1 MMAREP
7 KGEIERDPDEE
18 GIDVEALKETI
29 GFVLRAPRRRPF
41 LAALI
46 FGTVAGLGL
55 TVAVTMP
62 RTYNAQVKL
71 LAQNNL
77 VLPAITN
84 PHRDIPRE
92 ADNPTRNVA
101 DTVLRRDNLVALVK
115 ELNLIDRFYAT
126 RAPALRFRDTVV
138 ELMSGAPTE
147 EEKLRGLVGALEKKL
162 FVTADENSVTISVDW
177 ADPHMAY
184 ELVSLVQK
192 NFIEARYDSEVK
204 MIQDAISVLEEHSKT
219 ELEQVDSALADYETL
234 AADRAAKLAP
244 AAAVPVA
251 VAPAPVQQAFASP
264 APRAASPQMPDPD
277 VAKALEE
284 KRRQIRLVEDEHQRE
299 LDGMRQQL
307 MQAQLTLTPM
317 HPTVIAL
324 QQKVDTLSR
333 PSPDLAQLKGEER
346 ALMSQIV
353 LAPAGAA
360 PAAMQ
365 RPTTAGGLAPDNRP
379 AWGNSNGSNGPSRET
394 DPSLAPARK
403 RLEAAIERYQD
414 VQARIDSAKLE
425 LDISRTAYRYRYSV
439 ITPAEIPRTP
449 KKPVAML
456 VGIGSVLAAILFAL
470 IGVAA
475 ADRYR
480 GRVLETWEVRRRLK
494 LDVLGELEPPV

>member
-1 MMAREP
+1 MIEREP
-7 KGEIERDPDEE
+7 RGDIEREPDEE
-18 GIDVEALKETI
+18 GIDVQALKETI

-46 FGTVAGLGL
+46 FTTVGGLGL
-55 TVAVTMP
+55 AVAVTMP

-84 PHRDIPRE
+84 PHREIPRE

-115 ELNLIDRFYAT
+115 ESNLIDRFYAS
-126 RAPALRFRDTVV
+126 RAPALRLRDSIV

-184 ELVSLVQK
+184 ELVTLVQK
-192 NFIEARYDSEVK
+192 NFVEARYDSEVK
-204 MIQDAISVLEEHSKT
+204 MIQDAIAVLEEHSKT

-234 AADRAAKLAP
+234 AADRAAKMAP
-244 AAAVPVA
+244 AAASVVVA
-251 VAPAPVQQAFASP
+251 APVQQAFASA
-264 APRAASPQMPDPD
+264 APHAGPPQMPDPD

-333 PSPDLAQLKGEER
+333 PSPDLIQLKNEER

-353 LAPAGAA
+353 LAPTGGGLGAGALR
-360 PAAMQ
+360 PAAVGV
-365 RPTTAGGLAPDNRP
+365 PAPEPRA
-379 AWGNSNGSNGPSRET
+379 AWGNSSNGNGPNHET

-414 VQARIDSAKLE
+414 IQARIDSAKLE

-439 ITPAEIPRTP
+439 ITPAEVPRVP
-449 KKPVAML
+449 KKPVALL
-456 VGIGSVLAAILFAL
+456 VGIGSVLAAVLLAIL
-470 IGVAA
+470 GAA
-475 ADRYR
+475 ATDRYR
-480 GRVLETWEVRRRLK
+480 GHVLETWEVRRRLK

>member
-1 MMAREP
+1 MIEREP
-7 KGEIERDPDEE
+7 RGEVEREPEDE
-18 GIDVEALKETI
+18 GIDVQALKETI

-46 FGTVAGLGL
+46 FTTVGGLGL
-55 TVAVTMP
+55 AVAFTMP

-115 ELNLIDRFYAT
+115 ESNLIDRFYAS
-126 RAPALRFRDTVV
+126 RAPALRLRDSIL
-138 ELMSGAPTE
+138 ELMSGPPTE

-177 ADPHMAY
+177 ADPHMAF
-184 ELVSLVQK
+184 ELVTLVQK
-192 NFIEARYDSEVK
+192 NFVEARYDSEVK
-204 MIQDAISVLEEHSKT
+204 MIQDAIAVLEEHSKT

-234 AADRAAKLAP
+234 AADRAAKMAP
-244 AAAVPVA
+244 AAPSVVA
-251 VAPAPVQQAFASP
+251 SAPVQQAFASP
-264 APRAASPQMPDPD
+264 VPHAGPPQMPDPD
-277 VAKALEE
+277 VGKALEE

-299 LDGMRQQL
+299 LDNMRQQL

-333 PSPDLAQLKGEER
+333 PSPDLTQLKNEER

-353 LAPAGAA
+353 LAPTGAA
-360 PAAMQ
+360 VAGSFRPAAVGI
-365 RPTTAGGLAPDNRP
+365 PAPDPRST
-379 AWGNSNGSNGPSRET
+379 WGGSSNANGPNHET

-414 VQARIDSAKLE
+414 IEARIDSAKLE

-439 ITPAEIPRTP
+439 ITPAEVPRVP
-449 KKPVAML
+449 KKPVALL
-456 VGIGSVLAAILFAL
+456 VGIGSVLAAVLLAIL
-470 IGVAA
+470 GAA
-475 ADRYR
+475 ATDRYR
-480 GRVLETWEVRRRLK
+480 GHVLETWEVRRRLK

>member
-1 MMAREP
+1 MIAREP
-7 KGEIERDPDEE
+7 KGEIERDSDEE
-18 GIDVEALKETI
+18 GIDFEALKETL

-41 LAALI
+41 LATAI
-46 FGTVAGLGL
+46 FATVAGLGL
-55 TVAVTMP
+55 TIAVTMP

-115 ELNLIDRFYAT
+115 ESNLIDRFYASL
-126 RAPALRFRDTVV
+126 APSLRFRDAVA
-138 ELMSGAPTE
+138 ELVSGPPTE

-184 ELVSLVQK
+184 ELVTLVQK
-192 NFIEARYDSEVK
+192 NFVEARYDSEVK
-204 MIQDAISVLEEHSKT
+204 MIQDAIAVLEDHSKT

-234 AADRAAKLAP
+234 AADKAAKMAPPALAP
-244 AAAVPVA
+244 AVA
-251 VAPAPVQQAFASP
+251 APAQQVFTTP
-264 APRAASPQMPDPD
+264 APRPATGAMPDSD

-284 KRRQIRLVEDEHQRE
+284 KRRQIRLMEDEHQRE

-346 ALMSQIV
+346 ALMSQLV
-353 LAPAGAA
+353 LSPAGGAVGA
-360 PAAMQ
+360 PQ
-365 RPTTAGGLAPDNRP
+365 RSFAPGTPAPEPRP
-379 AWGNSNGSNGPSRET
+379 AWGNPNGNGPSRET

-414 VQARIDSAKLE
+414 VEARIDSAKLE

-449 KKPVAML
+449 KKPVAIL
-456 VGIGSVLAAILFAL
+456 VGAGSVLAAMLFAL
-470 IGVAA
+470 IGAAA